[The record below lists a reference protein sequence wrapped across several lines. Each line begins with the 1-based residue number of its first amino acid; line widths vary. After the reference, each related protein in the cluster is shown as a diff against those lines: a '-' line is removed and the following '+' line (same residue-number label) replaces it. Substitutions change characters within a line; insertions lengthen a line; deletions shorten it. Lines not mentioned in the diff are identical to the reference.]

1 VADGMQNVYG
11 PVRENPGLPKGAT
24 PGVTPGYSRTAHP
37 QHKPSRAAWTTRE
50 IRVLREAYPAGGIN
64 GVIALLP
71 HRSRSAIYQHAHALG
86 LRCASRPLV
95 RESWTLQPGM
105 DEAITTAH
113 QRPMQRGDV
122 VALAKRL
129 ARPVWWVSRRARDL
143 GLTTPRFRELPWSR
157 EELALLRDTR
167 NLRPEAV
174 QRALHRRGFRRT
186 TTAITVQRKRHQV
199 QRDPRDDNYTAREVA
214 DPLHTISA
222 GGEHHA
228 VIECTLSPEH
238 EAGALRVAAFLVKYY
253 GTALGVD
260 IAEPL
265 DTITTRDRLALVTVL
280 VQGTPYV
287 IVDIGLRMLRR
298 EELFRAQGFPS
309 DYIIDTTADG
319 RKLSISA
326 SVRMVGNSV
335 SPPPLCALAR
345 ANLDSADVLER
356 MAA

>member
-1 VADGMQNVYG
+1 MADSTPSLRMPRPVAI
-11 PVRENPGLPKGAT
+11 
-24 PGVTPGYSRTAHP
+24 
-37 QHKPSRAAWTTRE
+37 SRAAWTTRE

-71 HRSRSAIYQHAHALG
+71 HRSRSAIYQHANALG

-143 GLTTPRFRELPWSR
+143 GLTTPRFRELPWSK

-174 QRALHRRGFRRT
+174 QRALRRHGFRRS

-199 QRDPRDDNYTAREVA
+199 QRYPRDDNYTANDVA
-214 DPLHTISA
+214 ALLGADNSTVARWIRLGLLAADHDPTHKPGPDGRAPYRITNK
-222 GGEHHA
+222 
-228 VIECTLSPEH
+228 
-238 EAGALRVAAFLVKYY
+238 ALRDF
-253 GTALGVD
+253 
-260 IAEPL
+260 
-265 DTITTRDRLALVTVL
+265 ITTHPIHLDL
-280 VQGTPYV
+280 
-287 IVDIGLRMLRR
+287 
-298 EELFRAQGFPS
+298 
-309 DYIIDTTADG
+309 
-319 RKLSISA
+319 RKLPA
-326 SVRMVGNSV
+326 AHTPWFVD
-335 SPPPLCALAR
+335 LLAGSR
-345 ANLDSADVLER
+345 AGESNHG
-356 MAA
+356 